1 MSTKVAETNQVV
13 EVVVESSVEAYH
25 DVLVAVALRV
35 EEQSVVC

>member
-1 MSTKVAETNQVV
+1 MSTKVAETNLVV

-25 DVLVAVALRV
+25 DVLVVEALRE